1 MSLDLPQLRDAV
13 EDVCGCPSRH
23 VQNLWVTQGAGGHAR
38 FEGDVHVFALDH
50 HPTAASAYVWSDD
63 VAEPARVFVV
73 LRTDQTLTAKDAV
86 GFALDA
92 QRTTMN

>member
-1 MSLDLPQLRDAV
+1 MSPDLPQLRDAV

-23 VQNLWVTQGAGGHAR
+23 VQTLWVSGGPERGAR
-38 FEGDVHVFALDH
+38 FEGGVHVFAPDH
-50 HPTAASAYVWSDD
+50 HPTAASAYVWADD
-63 VAEPARVFVV
+63 VAEPARVYVV
-73 LRTDQTLTAKDAV
+73 HRTDDKLTAKDAV